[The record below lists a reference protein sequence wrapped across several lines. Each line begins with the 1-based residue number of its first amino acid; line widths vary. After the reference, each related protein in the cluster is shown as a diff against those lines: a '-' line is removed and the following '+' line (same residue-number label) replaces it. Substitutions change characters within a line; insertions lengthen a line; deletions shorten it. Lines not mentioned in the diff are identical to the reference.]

1 MVEDRFLIR
10 NAPITPACN
19 ISTTAARLAD
29 QASARGERLAKNPD
43 TWGTRLSEAFASRAG
58 SASIAANSVC
68 MARADGA
75 PRLSLRAMVSAYS
88 SRIAAYCLASSGSR
102 ASASSTR
109 RASRGLSVPA
119 ACHGSSNS
127 ISLGPSSIFLLNAIM
142 ASLVPRWLPSA
153 FRPISYVHRKS
164 LACIEQARL
173 HSVFWYP
180 DDRGHLCH
188 RLLVVVDEI
197 DDLPMFRRKS
207 AQALAQHFTGILLRR
222 SHLRIVGRILDR
234 VGSIQVNVLPA
245 PQRGKRL

>member
-1 MVEDRFLIR
+1 M
-10 NAPITPACN
+10 PACSN
-19 ISTTAARLAD
+19 NRTATRLAD
-29 QASARGERLAKNPD
+29 QASDRGERFAKNAEMRAATPKVAF
-43 TWGTRLSEAFASRAG
+43 GLSSG
-58 SASIAANSVC
+58 SASMAANSFC
-68 MARADGA
+68 MASPEGA

-88 SRIAAYCLASSGSR
+88 SRI
-102 ASASSTR
+102 
-109 RASRGLSVPA
+109 ASRGLSVPA